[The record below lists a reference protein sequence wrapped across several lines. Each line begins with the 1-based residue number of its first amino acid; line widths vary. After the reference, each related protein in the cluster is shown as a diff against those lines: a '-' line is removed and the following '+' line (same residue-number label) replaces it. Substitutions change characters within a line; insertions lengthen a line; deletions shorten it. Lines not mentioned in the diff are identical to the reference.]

1 MPQIAVIN
9 EVHSVAVRI
18 QAWMLK
24 SLGYQVFV
32 AGGSFQGVV
41 ENYHNSN
48 QKIPEFSGTME
59 LKDMPQDALFLDTHP
74 KTIPRLR
81 EKGWHGPVLLVWQ
94 MPVGPDWVKEN
105 FKPIGKCGSLAW
117 SAAVGRG
124 VQEMNVC
131 PSDFFWPPYYGPLDQ
146 TQRAQIGDY
155 LITAV
160 ENANGWSNVGVLTE
174 LRDHPETKLELYGG
188 GPPDWSRK
196 LPQKDFFARL
206 RASLAM
212 YHLKP
217 FDTPGLAVM
226 EAALQG
232 VPLIL
237 PYDWLRC
244 TETPFLKDGESCIV
258 VETKRD
264 AVVEVVRRLKD
275 PAYNLKIGAAGRAA
289 VSQACDWAVN
299 SVRFKNLIEAIKAV

>member
-1 MPQIAVIN
+1 VSKIAVIN

-24 SLGYQVFV
+24 SIGYQVFV
-32 AGGSFQGVV
+32 AGGTFQGVV
-41 ENYHNSN
+41 ENYHNSG
-48 QKIPEFSGTME
+48 QKLPELSGTMA
-59 LKDMPQDALFLDTHP
+59 LQDMPQDALFLDTHP

-81 EKGWHGPVLLVWQ
+81 ERGWHGPILLVWQ
-94 MPVGPDWVKEN
+94 MPVGPDWIKEN

-124 VQEMNVC
+124 IREMNVC

-146 TQRAQIGDY
+146 SPRTQVGDY

-160 ENANGWSNVGVLTE
+160 ENAAGWSNVGVLTE
-174 LRDHPETKLELYGG
+174 LRDHPEAKLELYGG
-188 GPPDWSRK
+188 GPPDWSQK
-196 LPQKDFFARL
+196 LSQKDFFARL

-232 VPLIL
+232 VPLIF
-237 PYDWLRC
+237 PHDWLRC
-244 TETPFLKDGESCIV
+244 TETPWFKDGENCVV

-289 VSQACDWAVN
+289 VAQACDWTVN
-299 SVRFKNLIEAIKAV
+299 AGRFEGLIEQIRKV